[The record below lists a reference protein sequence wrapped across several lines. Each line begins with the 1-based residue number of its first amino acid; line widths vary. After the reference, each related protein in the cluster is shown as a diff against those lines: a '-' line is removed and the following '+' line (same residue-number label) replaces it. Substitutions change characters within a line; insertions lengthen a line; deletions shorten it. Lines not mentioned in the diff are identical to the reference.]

1 MNNREFGPEFGRNV
15 SKPVPSLA
23 KGGKTIKSQKKHAKF
38 VRSMNGQI
46 GTDFGHIYNTH
57 KYIKIIMLCMYLSEF
72 VHVSIALCTTRFS
85 GVFMCVFVSLCVFP
99 GVSCTRGHVFPESC
113 QSAEHSN
120 SSSMVAAD
128 HITAGNA
135 KISHFPAFWRTL
147 GRKSGVDRGTG
158 QTFVRTPDF
167 ASV

>member
-1 MNNREFGPEFGRNV
+1 MNTRESVHNPVRNL
-15 SKPVPSLA
+15 SKTVPSLS
-23 KGGKTIKSQKKHAKF
+23 KGGKTIKLQKKQSKF

-46 GTDFGHIYNTH
+46 RTDFGHIYNTH

-72 VHVSIALCTTRFS
+72 VHVSIVLCTTRFS
-85 GVFMCVFVSLCVFP
+85 SVFACVFVSLCVFP

-113 QSAEHSN
+113 QSANHGTGCIV
-120 SSSMVAAD
+120 VAAD

-135 KISHFPAFWRTL
+135 EISQFPAIWRTSV
-147 GRKSGVDRGTG
+147 RKSGMDRGTDE
-158 QTFVRTPDF
+158 TFGRTPDF